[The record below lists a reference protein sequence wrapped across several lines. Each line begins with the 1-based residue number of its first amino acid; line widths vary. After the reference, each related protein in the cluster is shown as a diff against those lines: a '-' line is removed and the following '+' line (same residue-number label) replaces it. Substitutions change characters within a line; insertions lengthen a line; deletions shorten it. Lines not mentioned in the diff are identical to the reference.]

1 MTNSHSVI
9 FESASKNFGDL
20 CALDAM
26 SLSIPQ
32 GSIYGFIGPNGAGK
46 TTAMRLMLG
55 IMQPT
60 SGSVSVLGSDDS
72 RSVRSQIGYL
82 PEEKGLYPRM
92 RVLDFIVYMG
102 RLNHMDKKSAVN
114 RARTLLEEFELIDWQ
129 NDKCQALSKGMGQKV
144 QLIATLVHD
153 PKLLILD
160 EPFSGL
166 DPINTDVVRKIILNR
181 AKENAT
187 IILSTHIMEQAESLC
202 SALVLIN
209 KGRAVL
215 EGSIDEIR
223 SGDTVYLEHDQDES
237 ALHGLPGVVSTR
249 QFGRGVTMR
258 IDEEQDTQELLR
270 AIVERTRVIKFDTT
284 SASLHEIFVREVGA
298 DSEPGELADE

>member
-1 MTNSHSVI
+1 MSNTHTVT
-9 FESASKNFGDL
+9 FEGASKNFGDL
-20 CALDAM
+20 CALDSL
-26 SLSIPQ
+26 SLSIPE

-60 SGSVSVLGSDDS
+60 SGVVSVLGSDDS
-72 RSVRSQIGYL
+72 RSVRSEIGYL

-92 RVLDFIVYMG
+92 RVLDFIVHMG
-102 RLNHMDKKSAVN
+102 RLNHMDKKSAIN
-114 RARTLLEEFELIDWQ
+114 RARDLLEEFDLINWQ
-129 NDKCQALSKGMGQKV
+129 NDKCQSLSKGMGQKV
-144 QLIATLVHD
+144 QLISTLVHD

-166 DPINTDVVRKIILNR
+166 DPINTDVVRSMILNR
-181 AKENAT
+181 VKENAT
-187 IILSTHIMEQAESLC
+187 VILSTHIMEQAESLC

-215 EGSIDEIR
+215 EGPIDEIR
-223 SGDTVYLEHDQDES
+223 SGDTVYLEHDKDETV
-237 ALHGLPGVVSTR
+237 LQGLPGVVTMK

-258 IDEEQDTQELLR
+258 IAEDQDTQELLR

-284 SASLHEIFVREVGA
+284 SASLHEIFVREVGE
-298 DSEPGELADE
+298 DTDKDGLNGE